1 VTAKVL
7 HGDCRDELRALEENS
22 VHCFVTSPPYYGL
35 RDYKIPPSIW
45 GGDSTCQHDFEPEE
59 VATEIGRG
67 NWAQGVNGR
76 GEEQPGGVDAKR
88 EPIRGKVERGFCRH
102 CGAWKGV
109 LGLEPGWALYI
120 EHVVEV
126 FREVHRVLRK
136 DGTLWLNIGDS
147 YASATAKGNS
157 GYGTSTLTNG
167 GAYQEEVPRPWSGR
181 PELGGT
187 SMKRTR
193 AYRDGS
199 HAGKH
204 SAMTGRKGSNRA
216 QRGDGNEGIPFGP
229 MSQPNRTPQAGFKP
243 KDRMMIPARVA
254 IALCDDGWWLRD
266 EIIWRKPNPMPSSA
280 EDRTTPAHEMLYM
293 LSKSQRYFYDN
304 DAIAEP
310 ANYPPGSGWVEEAKG
325 ERDGK
330 RTDVADDVLVE
341 RSFRAIRET
350 RNKRSV
356 WPAEPVEGLF
366 GEEPPPKTPPRFASH
381 PRGKKL
387 VTPKSAPNDS
397 NVRAKESWH
406 ASTGALVETRNKRS
420 VWDIATFSFPEA
432 HFATFP
438 PDLVEPCILA
448 GTSARG
454 CCVVCRTP
462 WERVTAEVETGA
474 TQKMPAGHA
483 TKAGSHSPVDHNAEG
498 RELAP
503 GNNPVMATVTLGF
516 YPVCRCAGAPE
527 LPDHPP
533 KPSRARSASE
543 AAYKIAMNAWRGY
556 AAAVDIE
563 RERLCKLQLKTPTV
577 PAVVGDPFG
586 GSGTVGMVADRM
598 QRDALLI
605 DLGKDYVEMARRRI
619 NQDCPLFG
627 GADDA
632 PRFGAAE

>member
-1 VTAKVL
+1 MTVKIL

-22 VHCFVTSPPYYGL
+22 VHMFCTSPPYYGL
-35 RDYKIPPSIW
+35 RDYKIPPTIW
-45 GGDSTCQHDFEPEE
+45 GGDPTCRHDWGDEEDVVRTGGTGASTLMMDGRREE
-59 VATEIGRG
+59 VRG
-67 NWAQGVNGR
+67 PNQARRVEASTVRTSQGC
-76 GEEQPGGVDAKR
+76 
-88 EPIRGKVERGFCRH
+88 FCRH
-102 CGAWKGV
+102 CGCWRGV

-120 EHVVEV
+120 QHVVEV
-126 FREVHRVLRK
+126 FREVRRVLRR

-157 GYGTSTLTNG
+157 GYGTSGLSNG
-167 GAYQEEVPRPWSGR
+167 GAYQEEVPRPAVSASSTLRGNGHTGGGPKLHSLERPWSAR
-181 PELGGT
+181 PELGAT

-229 MSQPNRTPQAGFKP
+229 MSQPNRTPQDGFKP

-304 DAIAEP
+304 VAIAEP
-310 ANYPPGSGWVEEAKG
+310 ASLLTN
-325 ERDGK
+325 
-330 RTDVADDVLVE
+330 
-341 RSFRAIRET
+341 
-350 RNKRSV
+350 
-356 WPAEPVEGLF
+356 
-366 GEEPPPKTPPRFASH
+366 
-381 PRGKKL
+381 PRGTIL
-387 VTPKSAPNDS
+387 VSPKSAPNDS
-397 NVRAKESWH
+397 IVRAKESWH
-406 ASTGALVETRNKRS
+406 ASTGNLVETRNKRS

-438 PDLVEPCILA
+438 PDLVEPCVLA

-454 CCVVCRTP
+454 CCAVCRTP
-462 WERVTAEVETGA
+462 WARVTSEVETGA

-483 TKAGSHSPVDHNAEG
+483 LSGPHTPAAHNVDG
-498 RELAP
+498 RPLAP
-503 GNNPVMATVTLGF
+503 GGNPVMATVTLGF
-516 YPVCRCAGAPE
+516 YPTCRCVGAPE

-543 AAYKIAMNAWRGY
+543 AAYKIAMKAWREY
-556 AAAVDIE
+556 AAVVDDKRRRMCE
-563 RERLCKLQLKTPTV
+563 AMLATPTV

-586 GSGTVGMVADRM
+586 GSGTVGMVADRL

-605 DLGKDYVEMARRRI
+605 DLGKDYVDMARRRI
-619 NQDCPLFG
+619 NDDSPL
-627 GADDA
+627 
-632 PRFGAAE
+632 FGAAE

>member
-1 VTAKVL
+1 MTVKIL

-45 GGDSTCQHDFEPEE
+45 GGDPTCQHEWDDVTGEF
-59 VATEIGRG
+59 RG
-67 NWAQGVNGR
+67 QAHARPDNS
-76 GEEQPGGVDAKR
+76 GGVHL
-88 EPIRGKVERGFCRH
+88 PTRGQQKATGGNTFTATQGCFCRH
-102 CGAWKGV
+102 CGAWRGV

-136 DGTLWLNIGDS
+136 DGTLWLNVGDS

-157 GYGTSTLTNG
+157 GYGTSGLSNR
-167 GAYQEEVPRPWSGR
+167 GAYQAEVPRPWAAR
-181 PELGGT
+181 PDYGGS
-187 SMKRTR
+187 SMKRNR

-199 HAGKH
+199 HAGKN

-216 QRGDGNEGIPFGP
+216 QRGDGNEGVPFGP
-229 MSQPNRTPQAGFKP
+229 MSQPNRTPQSGFKP

-254 IALCDDGWWLRD
+254 IALQEDGWYLRD

-293 LSKSQRYFYDN
+293 LSKSGRYFYDN
-304 DAIAEP
+304 VAIAEP
-310 ANYPPGSGWVEEAKG
+310 ASENTNS
-325 ERDGK
+325 
-330 RTDVADDVLVE
+330 
-341 RSFRAIRET
+341 
-350 RNKRSV
+350 
-356 WPAEPVEGLF
+356 
-366 GEEPPPKTPPRFASH
+366 
-381 PRGKKL
+381 RGTIL
-387 VTPKSAPNDS
+387 VTPKSAGDDT
-397 NVRAKESWH
+397 NVRAKNSWH
-406 ASTGALVETRNKRS
+406 ISTGALVEKRNKRS

-438 PDLVEPCILA
+438 PDLVEPCVLA

-454 CCVVCRTP
+454 CCVQCRTP
-462 WERVTAEVETGA
+462 WRRVTAEVETGA

-498 RELAP
+498 RVLAP
-503 GNNPVMATVTLGF
+503 GDNPVMATVTLGW
-516 YPVCRCAGAPE
+516 YPSCACIAAPP
-527 LPDHPP
+527 LPSYPP
-533 KPSRARSASE
+533 KPSRAKVDDE
-543 AAYKIAMNAWRGY
+543 DLYKAAMVAWRE
-556 AAAVDIE
+556 ACKPINAE
-563 RERLCKLQLKTPTV
+563 RERICKSLANVPTP

-586 GSGTVGMVADRM
+586 GSGTVGMVADRL

-619 NQDCPLFG
+619 NDDMPL
-627 GADDA
+627 
-632 PRFGAAE
+632 FGAAE